1 MRLLFKQR
9 LFSWFD
15 SYDIYYEDGSV
26 AYTVKGQLSW
36 GHKLVIFD
44 PEGNEIGM
52 VNQKVLTLLPQF
64 EIYER
69 GELVGCLKK
78 ELSFLHPRY
87 DIDYN
92 GWHVEGTWTEW
103 NYTITDRDGNTVA
116 TIGKE
121 LFNLTDTYVID
132 VNDPDDALY
141 ALMFVLAIDAEK
153 CSRN

>member
-52 VNQKVLTLLPQF
+52 VNQKVLTLLPRF

>member
-1 MRLLFKQR
+1 MRVLFKQR

-36 GHKLVIFD
+36 EHKLVIFD